1 MNLSIRHIRTGL
13 VVLLSVCCC
22 LACAGRSY
30 LIVDYAVPPATD
42 ALKGQTVRIAMVDDR
57 VETAVLAPQAA
68 ARFTDFADRYSLAWV
83 MPNKERVLAGEHDLL
98 TALAETFKKR
108 LTQMGA
114 VVSLRSHPEIPVL
127 TVSLTRMTV
136 DLQERKWIV
145 ELGYEA
151 VLRKATG
158 AQAKETVRGN
168 AERVRVIG
176 RKGADMVLSDIF
188 SDATNRLDLVKMFK
202 QAQLLP

>member
-1 MNLSIRHIRTGL
+1 MNPSIRRIRIGL

-57 VETAVLAPQAA
+57 GETAVLTPQAA

-83 MPNKERVLAGEHDLL
+83 MPDKERILAGEHDLL
-98 TALAETFKKR
+98 TAMAETLKKR

-114 VVSLRSHPEIPVL
+114 IVSLRSHPEIPVL

-136 DLQERKWIV
+136 DLQGRKWIV
-145 ELGYEA
+145 DLSFEA
-151 VLRKATG
+151 VLGKASG
-158 AQAKETVRGN
+158 AQARETVRGN

>member
-68 ARFTDFADRYSLAWV
+68 ARFTGFAARYSLAWV

-145 ELGYEA
+145 DLGYEA

>member
-1 MNLSIRHIRTGL
+1 
-13 VVLLSVCCC
+13 
-22 LACAGRSY
+22 
-30 LIVDYAVPPATD
+30 
-42 ALKGQTVRIAMVDDR
+42 
-57 VETAVLAPQAA
+57 
-68 ARFTDFADRYSLAWV
+68 
-83 MPNKERVLAGEHDLL
+83 
-98 TALAETFKKR
+98 
-108 LTQMGA
+108 MGA

-145 ELGYEA
+145 DLGYEA